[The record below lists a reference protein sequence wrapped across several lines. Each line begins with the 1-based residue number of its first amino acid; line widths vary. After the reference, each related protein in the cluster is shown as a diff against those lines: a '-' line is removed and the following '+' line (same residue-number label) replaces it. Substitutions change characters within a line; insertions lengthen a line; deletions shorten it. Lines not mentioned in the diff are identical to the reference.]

1 MRAPGGQLIPRER
14 KQKLNKAFPVFLLE
28 LINAMMLLL
37 RRSKQWGRG
46 EPEESYIHMK
56 SKVRSARGPFPKH
69 PSSFLPAAWP
79 SCHAPGTKPN
89 VKTTR
94 GEIFVNFTY

>member
-69 PSSFLPAAWP
+69 PSIQLSSCCVALLPR
-79 SCHAPGTKPN
+79 
-89 VKTTR
+89 TR
-94 GEIFVNFTY
+94 H